1 MHLPQ
6 ILTKSS
12 FIHHTVYIH
21 DTCYVLTSERVWGRR
36 WRMNISIFVVCLET
50 LRWSV
55 RDSMPGS
62 ALLDASAAQPMWKL
76 GIVRLR
82 PHRSSAMASLA
93 VAGPDIHGTHVRTQ
107 ADTYSQTWHTRYHVT
122 LHMGSY
128 SIWDRMQTSSSAELG
143 LVVGATEAAPALRTG
158 RFCTGRSS
166 GFWAFVGP
174 KRPKA
179 DAFWASCKF
188 SFTFTRWHAC
198 MGPHPSVHRH
208 SHAGS
213 RRRPTLR
220 GHGSSPLALP
230 ATLGL
235 AASLE
240 KTNAC
245 RWRAND
251 PHSRTHSTL

>member
-1 MHLPQ
+1 M
-6 ILTKSS
+6 
-12 FIHHTVYIH
+12 
-21 DTCYVLTSERVWGRR
+21 
-36 WRMNISIFVVCLET
+36 
-50 LRWSV
+50 
-55 RDSMPGS
+55 
-62 ALLDASAAQPMWKL
+62 
-76 GIVRLR
+76 
-82 PHRSSAMASLA
+82 
-93 VAGPDIHGTHVRTQ
+93 
-107 ADTYSQTWHTRYHVT
+107 
-122 LHMGSY
+122 
-128 SIWDRMQTSSSAELG
+128 
-143 LVVGATEAAPALRTG
+143 GATEAAPALRTG

-188 SFTFTRWHAC
+188 SFTFTRRHAC

-220 GHGSSPLALP
+220 GHGSIPLP
-230 ATLGL
+230 ATLGGW

-245 RWRAND
+245 RWRANHLLD
-251 PHSRTHSTL
+251 ASAAQPMWKLGIVRLRPHRSSAMASLAVAGPDLHGTHVQSQADIHTARHGTHDFTSITNTWDHHLGSHADQF